1 LPIREFHALWEWSE
15 ANFGDDALCHEG
27 RDAPDRTALQRK
39 LSHKKTACVQALT
52 RVFWLCDGNQDG
64 VLDDVELNKFQDTTG
79 TPRGAEK
86 VCGAW
91 ASLCGGRTA
100 YKLAVRRRRAPLF
113 DFGGGRFRFRLGPIF
128 SSGGGGVTRF
138 AVIPDP

>member
-1 LPIREFHALWEWSE
+1 
-15 ANFGDDALCHEG
+15 
-27 RDAPDRTALQRK
+27 
-39 LSHKKTACVQALT
+39 VQALT

-91 ASLCGGRTA
+91 RACVVAEQRTNW
-100 YKLAVRRRRAPLF
+100 RC
-113 DFGGGRFRFRLGPIF
+113 
-128 SSGGGGVTRF
+128 GGGVRRCSIS
-138 AVIPDP
+138 AAAASVSVWDQSLVQGGGV